1 MGRVSGNRPRHLDA
15 FPEVSVCMMV
25 PKRLSDALVQL
36 QSRSGPAD
44 ALKSVS
50 WTAASIGRFWFP
62 HQQRPVDRDAVMRP
76 ADASGQGTRSIK
88 KTEDQICTNQTLL
101 RCIQLTHCCN
111 CVDRTLLRSVR
122 LMRDCKCVNQS
133 LLVIEPEASNEST

>member
-15 FPEVSVCMMV
+15 FPEVSVRMMV

-44 ALKSVS
+44 ASKSVS
-50 WTAASIGRFWFP
+50 WTAASIGRFWSP

-76 ADASGQGTRSIK
+76 ADASGQGTRSVK

-101 RCIQLTHCCN
+101 RSIQLTHRRN

-122 LMRDCKCVNQS
+122 LTHDCKCNNQS
-133 LLVIEPEASNEST
+133 LLVIEPEASNAST